1 MTLAFRNLFCMCLNS
16 ILLLALCTP
25 SFCIRPNNFWL
36 RGIWFLVQH
45 FCFMTILVTSSLSFH
60 RGFPVAFMLGLCS
73 VLSCSRFR
81 VRCSHDV
88 TQSVAIYP
96 SDLASSLGATA
107 SAPRECGFIWL
118 CGPLLGPLIQPSDAW
133 PPRWESRPRQPPSS
147 CKQGHIWM

>member
-1 MTLAFRNLFCMCLNS
+1 
-16 ILLLALCTP
+16 
-25 SFCIRPNNFWL
+25 
-36 RGIWFLVQH
+36 
-45 FCFMTILVTSSLSFH
+45 MTILVTSSLSFQH
-60 RGFPVAFMLGLCS
+60 GFPVAFMLGSCS

-88 TQSVAIYP
+88 TQYVALYP

-133 PPRWESRPRQPPSS
+133 PPSGNPGLGSRRHLANRVTFG
-147 CKQGHIWM
+147 CKT